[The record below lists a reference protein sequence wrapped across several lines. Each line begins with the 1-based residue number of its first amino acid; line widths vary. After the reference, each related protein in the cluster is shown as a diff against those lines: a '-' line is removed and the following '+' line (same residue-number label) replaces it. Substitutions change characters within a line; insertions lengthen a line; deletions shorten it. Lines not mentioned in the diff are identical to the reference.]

1 MIKPIELKEQNFR
14 PKIRIIGIGGGGNS
28 IISEIAPKIKRASFV
43 AVDTDLG
50 APKKVPGKIK
60 RFRFNQKLTQGLER
74 EKIKNLFKGID
85 FCILVSCLGG
95 GAGSGISPIFAEIA
109 RKLRNI
115 TLGIFI
121 LPFEF
126 EGEEKMEIARSSLEK
141 IRPNLNASIVISNE
155 NLFKLIDKK
164 SSFKEALFIVNERV
178 AENLEGL
185 IEMLYS
191 SDRFIDIDFA
201 DLKVILA
208 GRGKLAFLN
217 SVEVK
222 IQKPIQG
229 IARKVLFNRLSPYRS
244 YKAKGILFNITGG
257 ENLSLNEVKQI
268 GSIITNLVNPRAK
281 VVFGVTQ
288 NKKYQDKIKITLLAT
303 GCEWKDYNIK

>member
-1 MIKPIELKEQNFR
+1 MIKPVELKEQTFR

-50 APKKVPGKIK
+50 TPKKVPGKIK

-109 RKLRNI
+109 RKLRNT

-126 EGEEKMEIARSSLEK
+126 EGEGKMEIARSSLEK

-155 NLFKLIDKK
+155 NLFKLVDKK

-191 SDRFIDIDFA
+191 SDLFIDIDFA

-257 ENLSLNEVKQI
+257 ENLSLNEVNQI

-303 GCEWKDYNIK
+303 GCEWKE

>member
-1 MIKPIELKEQNFR
+1 MIKPVELKEQTFR

-50 APKKVPGKIK
+50 TPKKVPGKIK

-109 RKLRNI
+109 RKLRNT

-126 EGEEKMEIARSSLEK
+126 EGEGKMEIARSSLEK

-155 NLFKLIDKK
+155 NLFKLVDKK

-191 SDRFIDIDFA
+191 SDLFIDIDFA

-257 ENLSLNEVKQI
+257 ENLSLNEVNQI

-281 VVFGVTQ
+281 VVFGVNQ

-303 GCEWKDYNIK
+303 GCEWKE

>member
-191 SDRFIDIDFA
+191 SDFIDIDFA